1 MENYVVV
8 KLVGKGSFG
17 TAEVVEDRRD
27 KSRYILKKTRLA
39 RQPELQREASIQ
51 EMFLQKVVNHRN
63 IVHCREQWM
72 DKAFVA
78 NLVLEYCSKGELSD
92 MLQSRLKH
100 QYLEEDTI
108 LEMFVQVSLYL
119 GSSRMLFRDERI
131 TNQPIYCRSSEP
143 ACDSVAVHA

>member
-8 KLVGKGSFG
+8 KQVGKGSFG

-51 EMFLQKVVNHRN
+51 EMFLQKSVNHRN
-63 IVHCREQWM
+63 IVRCREQWM

-100 QYLEEDTI
+100 QYLEEDMI
-108 LEMFVQVSLYL
+108 LEMFVQVRCLL
-119 GSSRMLFRDERI
+119 CLDNGSSASDEQTVNEAVRASSHA
-131 TNQPIYCRSSEP
+131 TLHQSTRS
-143 ACDSVAVHA
+143 